1 MSSGGPAVV
10 TGSGH
15 RRGGPWATVLLL
27 LLVIAVLVIPALL
40 ADWLRV
46 PDPAASVGLAG
57 LSAMLATYTLGWRL
71 GLAVTAVLALGVPLT
86 SLASGNAVGACLV
99 MALVGIAVGLSS
111 LRDWQRSLML
121 VPITLGFVVTAPLP
135 ASELTG
141 ADLAALGA
149 LTGVSALAAV
159 GLVRLL
165 PTGQHRPGDGT
176 ISRLRALGF
185 TVMLALAATLTT
197 AIAVAGQWGHA
208 GGWLIMTPFIVL
220 QPDLHSALHKS
231 TKRAFGTMVGFVIA
245 FVIALVVSHG
255 WVVYALGIVF
265 AALAVEAVRRHWDYW
280 AYAAALTVAI
290 VLIEGAG
297 TSITQT
303 SVLRLA
309 ATILGVLICLGI
321 IALLVPIYE
330 RAERHSRAEETTGS
344 TAEVPEP

>member
-10 TGSGH
+10 TGGGH

-71 GLAVTAVLALGVPLT
+71 GLAVAAALALSVPLT
-86 SLASGNAVGACLV
+86 SLLSGNAAWACLV

-111 LRDWQRSLML
+111 LRDWQGSLIL

-165 PTGQHRPGDGT
+165 PAGQHRLGGK
-176 ISRLRALGF
+176 ISRSRALGF

-330 RAERHSRAEETTGS
+330 RAERHSLAEESTGS